1 MVRTIYVVF
10 VESELSNTFGLKRY
24 MFLCPYNCVKEGDII
39 KDPRYLSLMQVVA
52 IDNCSSRVQGRITLK
67 DIQIETLNGKPL
79 LYNDFHINQQ
89 RNEMK
94 NKRNITI
101 SLEEAREWY
110 NSGNNTLKEI
120 ALKVYSEDELTEY
133 KYIKTQVATLSK
145 WNDIPLHEESKWDTL
160 HKLAIIA
167 KYYNGDWKME
177 TGKTGYFIA
186 KNTFYHSEK
195 KQTYLEQAVSIY
207 FTVTVYAGVV
217 YFKDRESAKKAA
229 NILKDELDI
238 LF

>member
-10 VESELSNTFGLKRY
+10 VESKLSNTFGLKRY

-52 IDNCSSRVQGRITLK
+52 IDNCSSRVQGGIPLK

-110 NSGNNTLKEI
+110 EGDNPTLREI
-120 ALKVYSEDELTEY
+120 ALKAYSEEELVNY
-133 KYIKTQVATLSK
+133 YNIARKVATGYFSAPTPKNYINKLGVL
-145 WNDIPLHEESKWDTL
+145 N
-160 HKLAIIA
+160 KLATLA
-167 KYYNGDWKME
+167 EYYNDGWKRE
-177 TGKTGYFIA
+177 AGETGYFII
-186 KNTFYHSEK
+186 KTTLDFPEEDRIHSDYVIFK
-195 KQTYLEQAVSIY
+195 HRSV
-207 FTVTVYAGVV
+207 VVAGII
-217 YFKDRESAKKAA
+217 YFKDIEGAKKAA